1 MNASSILSTM
11 EYSNESTRGT
21 SNLTINPDGTDKII
35 SSGLDKSYITEY
47 SYGLLETLNLFI
59 PRFLGVEA
67 MKMLVKIHLVMSF
80 YTEWTFTYRCIKS
93 IKTNPYILG

>member
-1 MNASSILSTM
+1 MNASSILSTK

-59 PRFLGVEA
+59 RRFLGGE
-67 MKMLVKIHLVMSF
+67 L
-80 YTEWTFTYRCIKS
+80 
-93 IKTNPYILG
+93 